1 MQEYTEFVQNHPFL
15 VGGFFAI
22 LGMIIWTEFSRLT
35 QKFKDITSKEA
46 VALLNTGSTVVIDVR
61 DNNEVKE
68 GVIKG
73 AKHIPLAEFGK
84 RIDSLKSDKDKNI
97 LIYCR
102 SGNRSAS
109 ACRSL
114 TKQQEFEKVY
124 NLKGGIMAWES
135 DNLPL
140 AKR

>member
-1 MQEYTEFVQNHPFL
+1 MQEYTAFVQNHPFL
-15 VGGFFAI
+15 IGGFFAI
-22 LGMIIWTEFSRLT
+22 LGMIVWTEFSRLT
-35 QKFKDITSKEA
+35 QKFKDISSKEA
-46 VALLNTGSTVVIDVR
+46 VALLNTGETVVIDVR
-61 DNNEVKE
+61 DNNEVKD

-84 RIDSLKSDKDKNI
+84 RVESLKPNQNKNV

-109 ACRSL
+109 ACRTL
-114 TKQQEFEKVY
+114 TKHEFDKVY